1 MIKTMNWG
9 KATIV
14 ILSVFVLFISGLG
27 VFMFRSPA
35 DDYDHQYYENGL
47 NFDHDYK
54 QETQVAKDH
63 AQPVIQ
69 IDTCCIR
76 FSFPQAIKG
85 TVKFM
90 RPSSDARDMVYPLN
104 NENHQQIQLPTA
116 HIAKGKWQLVFAW
129 TSDKKAYLY
138 QKEVYIK

>member
-14 ILSVFVLFISGLG
+14 ILLAFVLFIGGLSIY
-27 VFMFRSPA
+27 MFRSPA

-54 QETQVAKDH
+54 QETQVTKDH

-69 IDTCCIR
+69 IDTCCIK
-76 FSFPQAIKG
+76 FTFPQVIKG
-85 TVKFM
+85 ELKM
-90 RPSSDARDMVYPLN
+90 SRPSSDARDTAFTLDAQN
-104 NENHQQIQLPTA
+104 NTP
-116 HIAKGKWQLVFAW
+116 
-129 TSDKKAYLY
+129 
-138 QKEVYIK
+138 